1 MKMKSHV
8 LSLFVGMSAVCGMA
22 AESLSLDGSWEFRF
36 EEGKCLEQIAVGSEV
51 TAAQAGLAICSEPS
65 RAEREPS
72 RPYQDT
78 IPVPACYDMMPKW
91 YMKRGT
97 GLYRRTFDLAAP
109 MKDAVLVVDGMG
121 VRAKFALDGKDLGLH
136 PYPYARLEIPVGPLA
151 AGSHT
156 IFAAVD
162 NILSWPR
169 VKMARPYYDF
179 YLYGGFY
186 HGVKL
191 VEREPK
197 VFVRTLDYKTG
208 KVEVEVENGGDSAV
222 ALAFDGGQEVNVK
235 LSNGRATITVPD
247 FRLWSPESPNLHS
260 LKLTTSHYSLA
271 TKFGIRQIE
280 AKDRKIYLNGKELFL
295 KGFNRHESDWLNGAA
310 TGETIMLQDIQR
322 LKALGGNFFRGAHY
336 QQCERFLDLCD
347 ENGVLV
353 WEESL
358 GWGNGQDYVN
368 GNFPPNEL
376 KDAEF
381 CEMQVKETRDMV
393 RASFNHPSVIIYG
406 FLNECAS
413 QKPECKSLVDRL
425 AETIRAEN
433 SGRLVTFACN
443 VTDRDICCTNMDIVS
458 FNAYPGTIPMVPGDK
473 AALAKSVAETFNGI
487 VARFRKCYPDKPIM
501 VSESGCGGEFG
512 RRGEYASPNTEEFQD
527 EYLTDI
533 FKTLW
538 ANPDV
543 VGFSIWQMNDGRT
556 RERFGGKAVSAMF
569 GGSIAGV
576 FDRLRRPKLS
586 AETVRKYFNLKP

>member
-1 MKMKSHV
+1 MKSIFCA
-8 LSLFVGMSAVCGMA
+8 LFAAVALA
-22 AESLSLDGSWEFRF
+22 AFADVSLDGSWSFRF
-36 EEGKCLEQIAVGSEV
+36 EEGKMLESASGADFP
-51 TAAQAGLAICSEPS
+51 AA
-65 RAEREPS
+65 
-72 RPYQDT
+72 DT

-97 GLYRRTFDLAAP
+97 GLYRRTFTLAAP

-121 VRAKFALDGKDLGLH
+121 VRAKFEIDGKSLGVH
-136 PYPYARLEIPVGPLA
+136 PYPYARLEVPVGHLS
-151 AGSHT
+151 AGEHT

-162 NILSWPR
+162 NTLAWPQ

-197 VFVRTLDYKTG
+197 VFVRTLDYRTG
-208 KVEVEVENGGDSAV
+208 KIEVQVEGG
-222 ALAFDGGQEVNVK
+222 EK
-235 LSNGRATITVPD
+235 KTMTVPD
-247 FRLWSPESPNLHS
+247 FKCWSPEEPNL
-260 LKLTTSHYSLA
+260 TTIEVA
-271 TKFGIRQIE
+271 GRKVRFGIRQIE
-280 AKDRKIYLNGKELFL
+280 ARNRKIYLNGKEIFL

-310 TGETIMLQDIQR
+310 TGEAMMLQDIQR
-322 LKALGGNFFRGAHY
+322 LKALGGNFIRGAHY

-347 ENGVLV
+347 ENGVMV

-358 GWGNGQDYVN
+358 GWGNGQDYTN
-368 GNFPPNEL
+368 RNFKPNEL
-376 KDAEF
+376 TDEEF
-381 CEMQVKETRDMV
+381 CEMQVHQTREMV
-393 RASFNHPSVIIYG
+393 RASFNHPSVVIYG

-413 QKPECKSLVDRL
+413 QKPECKVLVDRL
-425 AETIRAEN
+425 IETIRAEDT
-433 SGRLVTFACN
+433 GRLVTFACN
-443 VTDRDICCTNMDIVS
+443 ITEKDICNTNTDIIA
-458 FNAYPGTIPMVPGDK
+458 FNTYPGTIPMQPGTE
-473 AALAKSVAETFNGI
+473 AELRKNVSGKFNDI
-487 VARFRKCYPDKPIM
+487 VRKFRERYPDKPIM

-512 RRGEYASPNTEEFQD
+512 RRGEYASPNTEEFQN

-533 FKTLW
+533 FETLW

-556 RERFGGKAVSAMF
+556 RERFGGVAVSAFF
-569 GGSIAGV
+569 GGSVAGV

>member
-1 MKMKSHV
+1 MKCLSDRRVGVAAFAV
-8 LSLFVGMSAVCGMA
+8 LAVFAAFADASLN
-22 AESLSLDGSWEFRF
+22 GSWSFRF
-36 EEGKCLEQIAVGSEV
+36 EEDRPLEDVADASFKATDVV
-51 TAAQAGLAICSEPS
+51 
-65 RAEREPS
+65 
-72 RPYQDT
+72 
-78 IPVPACYDMMPKW
+78 PVPACYDMMPKW

-121 VRAKFALDGKDLGLH
+121 VRAKFAVDGRDLGLH
-136 PYPYARLEIPVGPLA
+136 PYPYARLEIPVGPLS

-162 NILSWPR
+162 NILEWPR

-208 KVEVEVENGGDSAV
+208 KVEIEIEGGKKEV
-222 ALAFDGGQEVNVK
+222 
-235 LSNGRATITVPD
+235 RTIPD
-247 FRLWSPESPNLHS
+247 FKLWSPDSPNL
-260 LKLTTSHYSLA
+260 TTIDVA
-271 TKFGIRQIE
+271 GRKVRFGIRQIE
-280 AKDRKIYLNGKELFL
+280 AKNRKIYLNGKELFL
-295 KGFNRHESDWLNGAA
+295 KGFNRHESEWLNGAA
-310 TGETIMLQDIQR
+310 TGDALMLQDIQR
-322 LKALGGNFFRGAHY
+322 LKALGGNFIRGAHY

-358 GWGNGQDYVN
+358 GWGNGQNYVN
-368 GNFPPNEL
+368 NSFPPNEL

-381 CEMQVKETRDMV
+381 CEMQVKQTRDMV
-393 RASFNHPSVIIYG
+393 RASFNHPSVVIHG

-413 QKPECKSLVDRL
+413 MKPESKVLVDRL

-433 SGRLVTFACN
+433 PGRLVTFACS
-443 VTDRDICCTNMDIVS
+443 TPDSDICCTNMDIIS
-458 FNAYPGTIPMVPGDK
+458 FNAYPGVLPPRPGTEKEFKKLVGDK
-473 AALAKSVAETFNGI
+473 FNGI
-487 VARFRKCYPDKPIM
+487 VAKLRARYPDKPIM
-501 VSESGCGGEFG
+501 ISETGCGAEFG
-512 RRGEYASPNTEEFQD
+512 RRGEYASPNTEEFQK
-527 EYLTDI
+527 EYLTNV
-533 FKTLW
+533 FETLW

-556 RERFGGKAVSAMF
+556 RERFDTKTVSVMF
-569 GGSIAGV
+569 GGSVAGV

-586 AETVRKYFNLKP
+586 AETVRRFFNMKH

>member
-1 MKMKSHV
+1 MKSHA
-8 LSLFVGMSAVCGMA
+8 LLLFVGMSVACGMA
-22 AESLSLDGSWEFRF
+22 AESLSLDGSWSFRF
-36 EEGKCLEQIAVGSEV
+36 EEGKPLEE
-51 TAAQAGLAICSEPS
+51 AAKVDFAATDS
-65 RAEREPS
+65 
-72 RPYQDT
+72 

-97 GLYRRTFDLAAP
+97 GLYRRSFTLDAP

-121 VRAKFALDGKDLGLH
+121 VRAKFEIDGKDLGLH

-151 AGSHT
+151 AGEHE
-156 IFAAVD
+156 IVAAVD

-169 VKMARPYYDF
+169 VKLARPYYDF
-179 YLYGGFY
+179 YFYGGFY

-208 KVEVEVENGGDSAV
+208 KVEVEIEGGKK
-222 ALAFDGGQEVNVK
+222 EV
-235 LSNGRATITVPD
+235 RTIPD
-247 FRLWSPESPNLHS
+247 FKLWSPDEPNL
-260 LKLTTSHYSLA
+260 TTIDVA
-271 TKFGIRQIE
+271 GRKVRFGIRQIE
-280 AKDRKIYLNGKELFL
+280 ARDRKIYLNGKELFL

-310 TGETIMLQDIQR
+310 TGEALMLQDIQR
-322 LKALGGNFFRGAHY
+322 LKALGGNFIRGAHY

-358 GWGNGQDYVN
+358 GWGNGQGYVN
-368 GNFPPNEL
+368 NNFPPSEL

-413 QKPECKSLVDRL
+413 DKKECKALVDTL

-473 AALAKSVAETFNGI
+473 AALAKSVADTFNGI
-487 VARFRKCYPDKPIM
+487 VARFRARYPEKPIM

-512 RRGEYASPNTEEFQD
+512 RRGEYASPNTEEFQN

-533 FKTLW
+533 FETLW